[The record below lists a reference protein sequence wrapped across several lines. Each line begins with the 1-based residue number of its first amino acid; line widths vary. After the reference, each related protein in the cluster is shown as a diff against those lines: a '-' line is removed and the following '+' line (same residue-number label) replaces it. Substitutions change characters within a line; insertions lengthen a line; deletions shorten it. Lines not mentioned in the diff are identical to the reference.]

1 LLKGVLQ
8 RGCLIITLFWCV
20 ALSEGNAIGGSI
32 SGTVRIDGQ
41 PEASNVVVYLEG
53 VRGIFQ
59 PSLKRPK
66 MDHINLSFQPF
77 VLPVLKGT
85 TVNFPNSD
93 PVFHSAF
100 STSPSNPFEL
110 GIYTKGSGKSVTFGN
125 VGEVEIFCHIHP
137 YMHAFILVLDN
148 PHYTVTDSKGRYTLT
163 GVPEGTYMIKAWQG
177 FLQARQTKTIT
188 VDRTHQVTMDF
199 RLHPEKIAGYP

>member
-1 LLKGVLQ
+1 LLQGVFQ
-8 RGCLIITLFWCV
+8 RCCLILAIVGFV
-20 ALSEGNAIGGSI
+20 ALPEGNAIGGSI
-32 SGTVRIDGQ
+32 SGTVVIDGQ
-41 PEASNVVVYLEG
+41 PDASNVVVYLEG
-53 VRGIFQ
+53 VSGTFR

-66 MDHINLSFQPF
+66 MDHINLAFRPF
-77 VLPVLKGT
+77 VLPILKGT

-110 GIYTKGSGKSVTFGN
+110 GIYTQGTGKSVTFDN

-148 PHYTVTDSKGRYTLT
+148 PHFTVTDSRGRYALT
-163 GVPEGTYMIKAWQG
+163 GVSEGTYMIKAWQG
-177 FLQARQTKTIT
+177 FLQAKQTKTIT
-188 VDRTHQVTMDF
+188 VERTHQVTMDF
-199 RLHPEKIAGYP
+199 RLHPERIAVYP